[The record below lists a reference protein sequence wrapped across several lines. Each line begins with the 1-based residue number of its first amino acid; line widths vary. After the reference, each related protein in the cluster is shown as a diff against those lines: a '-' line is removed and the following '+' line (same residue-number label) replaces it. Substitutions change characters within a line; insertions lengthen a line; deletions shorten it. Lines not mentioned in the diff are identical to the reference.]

1 MGVLSS
7 VNVTF
12 FRVAFLSF
20 LAFACLKDV
29 NMVLSNPSVLLFTH
43 SMGLPALILPSHSA
57 QLGLVSVLF
66 GLLATH
72 DFIPLLEKNRM
83 FFESIVPI
91 RLMFFFILTA
101 LSYYMEGNLYIHNNA
116 VFIYGFCE
124 VWMNFLIFSAIRDE
138 KNEDFKRA
146 NRILA
151 EDQMLYEEDAELSGA
166 ELEEIE
172 NSSAEE

>member
-20 LAFACLKDV
+20 LAFACLRDV
-29 NMVLSNPSVLLFTH
+29 NMVLNNPSVLLFTH
-43 SMGLPALILPSHSA
+43 SMRLPALILPSHSA
-57 QLGLVSVLF
+57 QLGLVSMLF

-72 DFIPLLEKNRM
+72 DFIPLLERNKM

-101 LSYYMEGNLYIHNNA
+101 LSYYMEENLYIHNNA

-124 VWMNFLIFSAIRDE
+124 VWMNFLIFSALRDE
-138 KNEDFKRA
+138 RNEEFKRS

-151 EDQMLYEEDAELSGA
+151 EDQMLPEEDDEQSGS
-166 ELEEIE
+166 ELEEMGDT
-172 NSSAEE
+172 SAEE